1 MVTTTLLIVRIKLVS
16 SREDSIPERD
26 RILINQ

>member
-1 MVTTTLLIVRIKLVS
+1 MVATTLLIVRIKLVS
-16 SREDSIPERD
+16 SREDSIPERA